1 MTNQSDL
8 PEDVLWTQASMSENE
23 PQIERQTMQW
33 ALLRL
38 SQIQG
43 GKLDPLRLKDSV
55 QDEGASPNQLALLAR
70 VCRMLDK
77 PKPRI
82 LKKPDRVHAPML
94 AHHTQWGWGIVVDQ
108 HPDGQWVLQTP
119 DGGQK
124 VPESSLLGRC
134 ALVQLGPKVNLGF
147 GLFVQPNE
155 PLGFFSHVRSTL
167 FQYRTEILES
177 AVASFIIGMLALA
190 TSMFSM
196 QVYDRVIPTRGE
208 HTLMVLA
215 LGVSLS
221 ILIELIMK
229 MARAHVMD
237 FVVSGLDQA
246 LSREIY
252 ERLLKLRVDQVPTSV
267 GSLAGQIRGYEQV
280 RGFYT
285 ASTLF
290 TLIDLPL
297 AVVLTLVIAV
307 VASPWVAVIPLVS
320 ALVAIGLGI
329 SIRKKIMSAAREGA
343 SLSNLKT
350 GLLVET
356 VEGIETIKSGSGGWK
371 FLSRWINVNAK
382 TIESDLKTR
391 GATESISYA
400 SAAVQ
405 QISYAALVV
414 VGAFVVMQGHM
425 TQGALI
431 ASSILSGRIL
441 APVLS
446 LPGLL
451 VQYAHAKAALESLE
465 RLYSLK
471 TDYEGIDPPLTPDT
485 VKGHYQLKDI
495 QFAYGENPPALV
507 VSQLDIQP
515 GERIAVLGPIGA
527 GKSSLLRLLSGMY
540 QPGQGRVLVDGLDL
554 GHIHRYVIN
563 ENIAYL
569 QQDHRLFQGT
579 LRENLLIGLP
589 DPGDEA
595 LIQAMRSTGMDRF
608 VGSHP
613 KGLARNITEGG
624 KGLSGGQKQLLA
636 FTRLALYQPAIYLLD
651 EPTATMDEEQEQK
664 CLQFLTQAAQA
675 HKTMVIVTHKPAILP
690 LVDRIIVVAGNKIV
704 LDGPRDAVIAQ
715 LREPASPA
723 TGRDNPTQAPQIPQE
738 VQA

>member
-8 PEDVLWTQASMSENE
+8 PEDVLWTQASKPESE
-23 PQIERQTMQW
+23 PQTERKTLQW

-43 GKLDPLRLKDSV
+43 GKLDPLRLKDGV

-108 HPDGQWVLQTP
+108 HPDGQWVLQTQ

-215 LGVSLS
+215 VGVSLS

-252 ERLLKLRVDQVPTSV
+252 ERLLKLRVDQVPASV

-329 SIRKKIMSAAREGA
+329 SIRKKIMNAAREGA

-382 TIESDLKTR
+382 TIESDLKSR

-405 QISYAALVV
+405 QISYAATGSGGCVCRHARTHDPRRTDCQLHTERANSGPCALAAWTACAIRTRQSSLGKSGTPVRPQDRLRRHRNPPD
-414 VGAFVVMQGHM
+414 ARYRQRSLP
-425 TQGALI
+425 TQG
-431 ASSILSGRIL
+431 R
-441 APVLS
+441 PN
-446 LPGLL
+446 
-451 VQYAHAKAALESLE
+451 
-465 RLYSLK
+465 RLW
-471 TDYEGIDPPLTPDT
+471 
-485 VKGHYQLKDI
+485 
-495 QFAYGENPPALV
+495 
-507 VSQLDIQP
+507 
-515 GERIAVLGPIGA
+515 R
-527 GKSSLLRLLSGMY
+527 
-540 QPGQGRVLVDGLDL
+540 
-554 GHIHRYVIN
+554 
-563 ENIAYL
+563 
-569 QQDHRLFQGT
+569 
-579 LRENLLIGLP
+579 
-589 DPGDEA
+589 
-595 LIQAMRSTGMDRF
+595 
-608 VGSHP
+608 
-613 KGLARNITEGG
+613 
-624 KGLSGGQKQLLA
+624 
-636 FTRLALYQPAIYLLD
+636 
-651 EPTATMDEEQEQK
+651 
-664 CLQFLTQAAQA
+664 
-675 HKTMVIVTHKPAILP
+675 
-690 LVDRIIVVAGNKIV
+690 
-704 LDGPRDAVIAQ
+704 
-715 LREPASPA
+715 
-723 TGRDNPTQAPQIPQE
+723 
-738 VQA
+738 